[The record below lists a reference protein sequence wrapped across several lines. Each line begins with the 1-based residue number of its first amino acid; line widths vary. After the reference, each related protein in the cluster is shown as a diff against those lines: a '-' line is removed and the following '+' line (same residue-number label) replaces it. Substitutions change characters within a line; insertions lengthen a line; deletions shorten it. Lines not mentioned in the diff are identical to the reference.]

1 MLYRLFFNIFIIF
14 APNNNCLD
22 LDYKFMQRYTKA
34 IYTLS
39 LLVLSSCSVFKSN
52 TEEVSAI
59 QVVVD
64 QEIPAVTTKNE
75 ILNPQSQ
82 DVVTIQPEEKREK
95 IAKST
100 KVEIEEQRAQI
111 GPFTAEE
118 SASVVLPEF
127 KNHLLFTD
135 FNIKLPELK
144 GEFCYPADGH
154 VTSPYGWRHGRMHTG
169 VDIKAYR
176 GDNIYA
182 TFDGVVRFAKYNG
195 AYGNCIVI
203 RHYNGLETMY
213 AHATKLLV
221 KVNQEVS
228 AGDVI
233 ALAGRTGRATGD
245 HLHFEVRVAGQCI
258 DPKLILDTE
267 NKTIVDKNLYI
278 TMRSGRIFASNS
290 EQSEAR
296 EEEIKVITSKK
307 YHVVKSGDTLSR
319 IAANNRTTVTNI
331 CKMNGIS
338 STSIL
343 NIGQRVRVQ

>member
-1 MLYRLFFNIFIIF
+1 
-14 APNNNCLD
+14 
-22 LDYKFMQRYTKA
+22 MQRYTKA
-34 IYTLS
+34 IYALS
-39 LLVLSSCSVFKSN
+39 LIFLSSCSVFKSN
-52 TEEVSAI
+52 TEAVSAI
-59 QVVVD
+59 EVVVD
-64 QEIPAVTTKNE
+64 QEMTT
-75 ILNPQSQ
+75 
-82 DVVTIQPEEKREK
+82 V
-95 IAKST
+95 IAKSEEV
-100 KVEIEEQRAQI
+100 KPQNQDIVAIEPKEMSSEAVESPEVKIVEQRAQI

-118 SASVVLPEF
+118 SSTVVLPEF

-135 FNIKLPELK
+135 FNITLPELK
-144 GEFCYPADGH
+144 EEFCYPADGH

-319 IAANNRTTVTNI
+319 IAANNRTTVTNL

-343 NIGQRVRVQ
+343 SIGQRVRVQ